1 MNRLTLFFCCLLS
14 LTSVRAQRPGSGDG
28 SISGRVIDSLTQK
41 PVEYATIT
49 VFALDNDKAG
59 GDNGK
64 PGGDNPGNGKPVN
77 GATADAKGRFTV
89 TGLVPGVYKIT
100 VDFIGYQPHTIP
112 QVRVTG
118 GEALLGKI
126 VLSKQV
132 QDLQTIVI
140 KAPLVEN
147 RLDKMIYNAEK
158 DVTAQG
164 GVATDVLKKVPQVS
178 VDVDGNVELQG
189 NSDIRFLI
197 NGKPSSIFG
206 NNITDALQS
215 IPASQIKSIEVITSP
230 GAKYDAEGTGGIIN
244 IILKE
249 NKVRGIN
256 GNLSM
261 AAGTRLENGSF
272 NLNARSGNF
281 GANAYFSGNAQL
293 PGTTLTGMDRV
304 SQDTAAK
311 TQTTL
316 LQNGNTRFSR
326 HGYETGIGFD
336 WTPLP
341 RSTFTASLGYDRFGN
356 NGTGQTAQEQI
367 VTGSGG
373 SDVLSQLQ
381 LDNHFLGQSIDYS
394 LSYKKTF
401 RREDQELDILY
412 DHSDGKSLSTY
423 AQTQAPVPPVDS
435 LASGSR
441 GDNPGTD
448 KETELQLDYVQ
459 PLWTGVKL
467 EAGGK
472 LQTRKIYS
480 LSDVVTLNPGAPGY
494 VYDSSQSNNL
504 TYNRYVYAGYADVS
518 FPIGKIL
525 DIKGGA
531 RFERTETNATFS
543 SSGKAPIPGYN
554 TVVPSFLVAH
564 TFAHDQTLRFSFT
577 KRIQRPGYRVLN
589 PFVNAADPKNITVGN
604 PYLQPEIAHNM
615 ELSYNRNFDKGASI
629 NIALFYRHN
638 TQDIQPYI
646 VYYPSYTVGD
656 STYQDVALSTYEN
669 IGSEKQYGLNIFG
682 SVPLGTKI
690 NIRSNFALFDKY
702 IQNTTLG
709 GGTINAVNYRLNAN
723 LTYEISNTFILEAF
737 GNFSSSRTE
746 VQGKYPSFT
755 TYTVAFRK
763 QLWHKKGSIG
773 FTTTNPFA
781 KYVTQKTEVT
791 GTGFVL
797 DSFRDIPYRSFGI
810 SFTYKFGKLEFKK
823 DKPDAAPGGGAQ
835 DE

>member
-14 LTSVRAQRPGSGDG
+14 FTNVRAQQPGPGEG
-28 SISGRVIDSLTQK
+28 SIGGRVIDSLTQK
-41 PVEYATIT
+41 PVEYATVT
-49 VFALDNDKAG
+49 VFA
-59 GDNGK
+59 
-64 PGGDNPGNGKPVN
+64 PGNEKPVN
-77 GATADAKGRFTV
+77 GATADTKGRFTV
-89 TGLVPGVYKIT
+89 AGLAAGVYTVT
-100 VDFIGYQPHTIP
+100 VDFIGYQAHTFT

-118 GEALLGKI
+118 SEVLLGK
-126 VLSKQV
+126 VLLSKQV
-132 QDLQTIVI
+132 RDLQAIVI
-140 KAPLVEN
+140 RAPLVEN
-147 RLDKMIYNAEK
+147 RMDKMIYNAEK
-158 DVTAQG
+158 DLTAQG

-256 GNLSM
+256 GNVSM

-272 NLNARSGNF
+272 NLNARNGNF

-304 SQDTAAK
+304 SQDTIGK

-326 HGYETGIGFD
+326 HGYETGVGFD
-336 WTPLP
+336 WTPAP
-341 RSTFTASLGYDRFGN
+341 RNTFTASLGYDRFGN
-356 NGTGQTAQEQI
+356 NSNGQTAQEQI
-367 VTGSGG
+367 VTGGSSN
-373 SDVLSQLQ
+373 SDVLSRLQ
-381 LDNHFLGQSIDYS
+381 LNNHFLGQSIDYS

-423 AQTQAPVPPVDS
+423 SQTQASLPPVDS
-435 LASGSR
+435 LAAGSR
-441 GDNPGTD
+441 GSNPGKD
-448 KETELQLDYVQ
+448 RETELQLDYVQ

-480 LSDVVTLNPGAPGY
+480 LSDVMTLNPGAPDY
-494 VYDSSQSNNL
+494 VYDSSQSNSL

-543 SSGKAPIPGYN
+543 TSGKAPIPGYN
-554 TVVPSFLVAH
+554 TVVPSFMVAH
-564 TFAHDQTLRFSFT
+564 TFPHDQTLRFSFT

-604 PYLQPEIAHNM
+604 PYLQPEIAHNF
-615 ELSYNRNFDKGASI
+615 ELAYNKTLSNSATL

-669 IGSEKQYGLNIFG
+669 IGSEKQYGLNVFG
-682 SVPLGTKI
+682 SVPLGQKI
-690 NIRSNFALFDKY
+690 NIRGNIALFDKY

-709 GGTINAVNYRLNAN
+709 GSTINAFNYRLNAN
-723 LTYEISNTFILEAF
+723 LTYELSNTFVLEAF
-737 GNFSSSRTE
+737 GNFSSARTE

-763 QLWHKKGSIG
+763 QLWHKKGSVG
-773 FTTTNPFA
+773 FTATNPFA
-781 KYVTQKTEVT
+781 KYVTQKTELT

-797 DSFRDIPYRSFGI
+797 DSYRDIPYRSFGI